1 MGKLQ
6 KRTFMI
12 TVSIILALIV
22 LAATAIL
29 IFINSPQFGQLPKG
43 ERLQRVL
50 QSPNYRNGQFRN
62 LQPTEMMSS
71 RNNNRW
77 QAIWH
82 FLTDKKPDGI
92 IPDTPIPA
100 VKNDLKK
107 LPADS
112 DIIVWFGHS
121 SYLLQLSGKRFL
133 VDPVFYKAS
142 PVSFINKPFPG
153 TDIYKPEDLPER
165 IDYLIITHDHW
176 DHLDYNTVT
185 ELRNRIGK
193 VICPLGVG
201 QHFEYWGF
209 DPSVLIE
216 LDWQENATLNHSYN
230 VHCLPAR
237 HFSGR
242 GLTANKTLWVSFLLE
257 TPSLTVF
264 IGGDSG
270 YGSHYHEIGNKFP
283 NIDLAIL
290 ENGQYNENW
299 RHIHTMPQELG
310 KEAQEL
316 GANTVVTVHHS
327 KYALARHLWDEPL
340 HNELNAAEQYHFNLT
355 VLKIGEIT
363 TITPSKQ
370 TTADSDPK

>member
-1 MGKLQ
+1 M
-6 KRTFMI
+6 
-12 TVSIILALIV
+12 
-22 LAATAIL
+22 
-29 IFINSPQFGQLPKG
+29 
-43 ERLQRVL
+43 
-50 QSPNYRNGQFRN
+50 
-62 LQPTEMMSS
+62 
-71 RNNNRW
+71 
-77 QAIWH
+77 
-82 FLTDKKPDGI
+82 
-92 IPDTPIPA
+92 
-100 VKNDLKK
+100 
-107 LPADS
+107 
-112 DIIVWFGHS
+112 
-121 SYLLQLSGKRFL
+121 
-133 VDPVFYKAS
+133 FYKAS

-216 LDWQENATLNHSYN
+216 LDWQENATLNHGYN
-230 VHCLPAR
+230 AHCLPAR

-242 GLTANKTLWVSFLLE
+242 GLTANKTLWASFLLE

-270 YGSHYHEIGNKFP
+270 YGSHYQEIGNKFP

-316 GANTVVTVHHS
+316 GANTVITVHHS
-327 KYALARHLWDEPL
+327 KYALARHLWDKPL